1 VPGFR
6 RASDEPVP
14 SPASAGPYNDL
25 VSRRA
30 PLVAAFVILLPALSL
45 AQGNARRLTTIDAI
59 RQFPS
64 YYHLQNVLVRG
75 EFVDDPQRPRLRS
88 ETAEMRI
95 VLDNTPS
102 KSGLVEARG
111 VVMDVGRLDP
121 GDPRLGSYNDTHNA
135 DNWPKPGEELLLRV
149 TAVADAEPAVQPS
162 VRALALEPWK
172 FEGQTV
178 TVTGNFRGRNLYG
191 DTADAPGSGKY
202 DFVLRSAEAAV
213 WVTGLRPRGKGFD
226 LDVDRRLDTDKW
238 LEVTGVVRRKR
249 GLVSIDATRLA
260 LTQAPQVRTVDEE
273 APPLPPAPLEVVFS
287 APTEGETDVSPA
299 APVRIQFSRG
309 LKEPT
314 LTDHIR
320 ASYVGTPADAP
331 PLVFKTAYDAATR
344 SISLQFA
351 TPLEPLRTVKVELL
365 DGLLAFDGGPLAPW
379 TLTFSVG
386 TR

>member
-1 VPGFR
+1 
-6 RASDEPVP
+6 
-14 SPASAGPYNDL
+14 

-30 PLVAAFVILLPALSL
+30 SLVAAIVLLLPAVTFG
-45 AQGNARRLTTIDAI
+45 QGNARRLTTIEAI
-59 RQFPS
+59 RQFPG
-64 YYHLQNVLVRG
+64 YYHLQNVLVHG

-88 ETAEMRI
+88 ETADMR
-95 VLDNTPS
+95 VVFDNTQS
-102 KSGLVEARG
+102 KSGPVEARG
-111 VVMDVGRLDP
+111 VAIDVGRLEP
-121 GDPRLGSYNDTHNA
+121 GDPRVGSYNDTHNA
-135 DNWPKPGEELLLRV
+135 DTWPKPGEELLLRV
-149 TAVADAEPAVQPS
+149 TSVADAEPAVQPS

-178 TVTGNFRGRNLYG
+178 TVSGNFRGRNLFG

-202 DFVLRSAEAAV
+202 DFVLRSAEAAL

-249 GLVSIDATRLA
+249 GLVSIEATKLA

-273 APPLPPAPLEVVFS
+273 APPLPPPPLEVVFS
-287 APTEGETDVSPA
+287 APTAGETDVSPA

-314 LTDHIR
+314 IAGRIR
-320 ASYVGTPADAP
+320 ASYVGAAPDAP
-331 PLVFKTAYDAATR
+331 PLAFKTTYDAATR
-344 SISLQFA
+344 SISLEFA